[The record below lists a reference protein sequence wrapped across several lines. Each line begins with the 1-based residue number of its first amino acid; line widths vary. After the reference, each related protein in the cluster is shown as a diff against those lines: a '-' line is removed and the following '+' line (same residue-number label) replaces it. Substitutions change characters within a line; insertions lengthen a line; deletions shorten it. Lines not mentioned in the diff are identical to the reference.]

1 MCRMIPFKDGRYVA
15 EIKLPHITNISEQ
28 AKKTENIHRIIL
40 FGSSL
45 EERCTDR
52 SDIDIAVFGTRTKGN
67 YIDSKEF
74 RSFKKGLFQFDWD
87 QDYDVLY
94 FSENGKNTGDIMT
107 DINKGVEIYRRA
119 DY

>member
-1 MCRMIPFKDGRYVA
+1 MIPYKEGRYVA
-15 EIKLPHITNISEQ
+15 EIKLPHIENISEQ
-28 AKKTENIHRIIL
+28 AKKTENIRRIVL

-52 SDIDIAVFGTRTKGN
+52 SDIDIAVFGTKSKGS
-67 YIDSKEF
+67 YIDSREF
-74 RSFKKGLFQFDWD
+74 KLFKKGLFQFDWD

-94 FSENGKNTGDIMT
+94 FSENRKNTGDIMT
-107 DINKGVEIYRRA
+107 DISKGVEIYRRA